1 MLRIQPLRRLLLI
14 CGLFLLTAVG
24 SAREN
29 PDKLFSYLQEVFNRH
44 NKNLHNFLL
53 AELKQYIANFPAS
66 EKAAAAQYLIAK
78 VYQEKGDK
86 PQAVTAFIKTIYL
99 YPGSNWQQEAASAA
113 RKMITEEGVFKEKRA
128 KLLALV
134 EATPKSETSA
144 DRYFEYLLAVMG
156 FEHAEVYGV
165 VIDEARK
172 FLILFPEEARQDTTI
187 QMMAEVYAKKGE
199 KHEAEVSYLR
209 LEYCCAESP
218 LLPSARYKR
227 GVLLSEGL
235 GEHKMAI
242 DALNEVVTKNPQSE
256 YATPAIFKMGEIKK
270 EKLKDYGGA
279 IANYRRFVETS
290 PDSAK
295 AVEALWAIAEI
306 NTDNTKDYSSAI
318 AAYTEI
324 VEKHK
329 GDKRA
334 MTAFEKIGDV
344 YKDKLADYNKAAE
357 QYAKMIEAFPYNEKA
372 PALIIKAGDLCE
384 DKLKD
389 YQRALDYYRIVI
401 DKFPQSKTAD
411 EARKKFEKARVKAAQ

>member
-1 MLRIQPLRRLLLI
+1 MSRIQSWRRLLLA
-14 CGLFLLTAVG
+14 CGLFLLAETG

-53 AELKQYIANFPAS
+53 TELNQYIVNFPTS
-66 EKAAAAQYLIAK
+66 EKTPEAQYLIAK
-78 VYQEKGDK
+78 VYQEKGNK
-86 PQAVTAFIKTIYL
+86 PQAVAAFLKTIYL
-99 YPGSNWQQEAASAA
+99 YPGASWQQEAAQAA
-113 RKMITEEGVFKEKRA
+113 RKMITEEGAFKEKRA

-134 EATPKSETSA
+134 EATPKGQTPA

-156 FEHAEVYGV
+156 VEQADVYEV
-165 VIDEARK
+165 VIDDARK
-172 FLILFPEEARQDTTI
+172 FLILFPEDARQDTTI
-187 QMMAEVYAKKGE
+187 QMMAEVYAKNGE
-199 KHEAEVSYLR
+199 KHEAEASYLR
-209 LEYCCAESP
+209 LEYCCTESP
-218 LLPSARYKR
+218 LLPSTRYKR
-227 GVLLSEGL
+227 GVLLSEAL

-256 YATPAIFKMGEIKK
+256 YATQAIFKMGEIKK

-290 PDSAK
+290 PDSVK

-306 NTDNTKDYSSAI
+306 NTENTKDYGSAI
-318 AAYTEI
+318 ATYTEI

-329 GDKRA
+329 ADKRA
-334 MTAFEKIGDV
+334 VTAFEKIGDV

-357 QYAKMIEAFPYNEKA
+357 QYAKIAEVFPYYEKA
-372 PALIIKAGDLCE
+372 PELIIKAGGLCE

-389 YQRALDYYRIVI
+389 YKRAIDYYNILL
-401 DKFPQSKTAD
+401 DKFPQSKSAD
-411 EARKKFEKARVKAAQ
+411 EARKKIERAKAKAAK